1 MQAEEYERAVAQQA
15 WPAVALAYQLLDTIH
30 PNPVSEAGWLAI
42 LQALFET
49 VKQQTWQA
57 AEIARDFYD
66 AERQRQ
72 IPGVPVQPVMLPTLR
87 FEDFVRDMEAVRKIA
102 SRPDF
107 STEVVAM
114 RVARTVE
121 NGARRTIIRAVE
133 DPDPDLD
140 QFAESQ
146 EDEAPEPTPKKQK
159 KTKRGSTQKLIRG
172 WARVPT
178 GRETCG
184 FCWMLASRGP
194 VYSSSWAGG
203 GRLKDSEIVR
213 RTADGTMSSDDMNK
227 WHTGCDCKIVPV
239 FRLDDWP
246 GKEKYEAAW
255 QLWKD
260 KIQNRYSGR
269 SALNAYRRLIESGE
283 LQKILDRRSVA
294 A

>member
-1 MQAEEYERAVAQQA
+1 MQAEEYEQAVAQRA
-15 WPAVALAYQLLDTIH
+15 LPAMALAYQLLDSMH
-30 PNPVSEAGWLAI
+30 PNPVSESGWLAF
-42 LQALFET
+42 LQAMFET
-49 VKQQTWQA
+49 VREQSWQA
-57 AEIARDFYD
+57 AQIARDFYD

-72 IPGVPVQPVMLPTLR
+72 IPGVPVQPVMLPSLR
-87 FEDFVRDMEAVRKIA
+87 FEDFVRDMEAVRKVA
-102 SRPDF
+102 SRPEF

-121 NGARRTIIRAVE
+121 NSARRTIIRAVE
-133 DPDPDLD
+133 DPDPALD

-146 EDEAPEPTPKKQK
+146 EDEAPEPTPEKPK
-159 KTKRGSTQKLIRG
+159 KRGSTQSLIRG

-203 GRLKDSEIVR
+203 GRLKDSEIVS

-260 KIQNRYSGR
+260 EIQNRYSGR

-283 LQKILDRRSVA
+283 LQKILNNRSIA